1 MTIKKFHDYF
11 QNLYIMNPQG
21 FQIVALISL
30 SFVTLTLFHIF
41 FGSDPKILDAPYESI
56 EASTFIP
63 EDHSLIPIKLIN
75 QRSLSSMIESF
86 GWIDLY
92 SVKKMDSDFKK
103 GQKIVKKIRILRAPL
118 DPDQF
123 GIIVPNDFVDPI
135 LERGPKYFA
144 TLNKKQFY
152 KSELV
157 INKKGQKR
165 VHYGDMF

>member
-1 MTIKKFHDYF
+1 MSTKKFHDYF

-21 FQIVALISL
+21 FQIVGIILLSL
-30 SFVTLTLFHIF
+30 VTLLLFHWIS
-41 FGSDPKILDAPYESI
+41 GTSQLPHGAPEESI

-63 EDHSLIPIKLIN
+63 ENHTLIPIKLIN
-75 QRSLSSMIESF
+75 QNSLSPMIENF

-92 SVKKMDSDFKK
+92 SVKKINSDHVK
-103 GQKIVKKIRILRAPL
+103 GKKIVKKIRILRAPL

-135 LERGPKYFA
+135 LEKGPKYFA
-144 TLNKKQFY
+144 TLNKKQYY

-157 INKKGQKR
+157 FNKKGSKR